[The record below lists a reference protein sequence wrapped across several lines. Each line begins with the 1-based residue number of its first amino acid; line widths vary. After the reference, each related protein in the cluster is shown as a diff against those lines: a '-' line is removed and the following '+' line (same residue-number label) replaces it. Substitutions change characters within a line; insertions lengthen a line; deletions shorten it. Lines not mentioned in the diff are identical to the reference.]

1 MQAWKVAASLTL
13 CALGACQRSLDLDQY
28 TFAAEGAGGSDGL
41 GAAGAASG
49 TDGAGASGGAQ
60 SGGAAGTAP
69 GGSAGTPGS
78 GPKDEPPA
86 PGAVFDHYSF
96 ARGAALHDV
105 PAADGLLANDVGQD
119 LVVVAGAFPTERGGS
134 ASLAADGAFTYSP
147 PVSTFWGDDH
157 FEYQLDSEL
166 EPRSARV
173 RVSIQPG
180 AISLAE
186 LEAGGG
192 NGFVIT
198 GAAGQDFAGASVSG
212 AGDFDDDGLS
222 DVVVGAY
229 GVDLAMGSSVGAA
242 YLVFG
247 RSSAAPLSLGALGAD
262 SGFVASGAAAG
273 DLTGD
278 AVSSAGDVNG
288 DGLPDVLI
296 GAYRSTGAAG
306 ANVGSAYVLFGTRA
320 AEPVALGALGSA
332 GFAISGISSGD
343 FAASSVAD
351 AGDVNGDGLDDL
363 LIGAPSRTFAGL
375 AGAGVAY
382 VIFGKRDTVS
392 VSLAAIEAGGGGFAI
407 SGSEAMDSA
416 GFSLAGAGDVNGDG
430 LADLA
435 LGAPGASAA
444 ESAAY
449 VIFGKADGAAISLSA
464 IDAGAGG
471 FVIRTPPSGIDLG
484 RAVGG
489 AGDVNGDGLDDVVV
503 RGAAAYVVFGKP
515 DTAPVSIP
523 DIESG
528 QGGFAITDEV
538 TTNSVAGA
546 EDVNGDGLD
555 DIVLGLPS
563 ATPGGAGRSF
573 GKTCVVYGRRETA
586 AVALS
591 SLEPAAGFCI
601 FGAAS
606 EDFSGQDVAAA
617 GDVNADGL
625 ADIVTGAYQALAQ
638 DLGRTGS
645 AYVLFGW
652 DASDALGPRHR
663 ALIGSRADDS
673 LELADGSVISVAGAG
688 GTDTLRV
695 ARDIATLDLSS
706 LVPRLTSIEI
716 IDLTNGGSSSLILD
730 DRSVR
735 RLPRT
740 RAGLPA
746 GLVKTLTVLGEA
758 GDVLSFDAS
767 DYEVVASVS
776 GRTVYRKVGAL
787 YGLEVADGVEIV
799 AP

>member
-1 MQAWKVAASLTL
+1 
-13 CALGACQRSLDLDQY
+13 
-28 TFAAEGAGGSDGL
+28 
-41 GAAGAASG
+41 
-49 TDGAGASGGAQ
+49 
-60 SGGAAGTAP
+60 
-69 GGSAGTPGS
+69 
-78 GPKDEPPA
+78 
-86 PGAVFDHYSF
+86 
-96 ARGAALHDV
+96 
-105 PAADGLLANDVGQD
+105 
-119 LVVVAGAFPTERGGS
+119 
-134 ASLAADGAFTYSP
+134 
-147 PVSTFWGDDH
+147 
-157 FEYQLDSEL
+157 
-166 EPRSARV
+166 
-173 RVSIQPG
+173 VSIQPG
-180 AISLAE
+180 PLSLAE

-192 NGFVIT
+192 NGFVIG
-198 GAAGQDFAGASVSG
+198 GAAAQDFAGASVSG
-212 AGDFDDDGLS
+212 AGDFNDDGLS

-229 GVDLAMGSSVGAA
+229 GVDPSLNSSAGAA

-247 RSSAAPLSLGALGAD
+247 RSSVAPVSLTALGVG
-262 SGFVASGAAAG
+262 SGFAATGAAAG
-273 DLTGD
+273 DFTGD
-278 AVSSAGDVNG
+278 AVSRAGDVNG
-288 DGLPDVLI
+288 DGVPDVLI

-306 ANVGSAYVLFGTRA
+306 ANVGSAYVLFGTPA
-320 AEPVALGALGSA
+320 AEQVSLGSLGSA

-343 FAASSVAD
+343 FAASSVSD

-416 GFSLAGAGDVNGDG
+416 GFSLVGAGDVNGDG
-430 LADLA
+430 FADLA

-464 IDAGAGG
+464 VDAGSGG
-471 FVIRTPPSGIDLG
+471 FVIETPPSGIDLG

-528 QGGFAITDEV
+528 QGGFAITDEL

-555 DIVLGLPS
+555 DIVLGIPS

-606 EDFSGQDVAAA
+606 EDFSGQDVAGA
-617 GDVNADGL
+617 GDVNGDGL
-625 ADIVTGAYQALAQ
+625 ADLVTGAYQALAQ
-638 DLGRTGS
+638 DVGRTGS

-652 DASDALGPRHR
+652 DASNALRARHR
-663 ALIGSRADDS
+663 ALIGTRADDS
-673 LELADGSVISVAGAG
+673 FELIDSSIISVAGG
-688 GTDTLRV
+688 GGIDTLRV
-695 ARDIATLDLSS
+695 AGDGASLDLSS
-706 LVPRLTSIEI
+706 LVPRLTSIEV
-716 IDLTNGGSSSLILD
+716 IDLTNGAATSLTLD

-735 RLPRT
+735 RLPRA

-746 GLVKTLTVLGEA
+746 GLVKTLIVLGDP
-758 GDVLSFDAS
+758 GDELRFDAS
-767 DYEVVASVS
+767 GYEVAGSAG
-776 GRTVYRKVGAL
+776 GRSVYRKTGAF
-787 YGLEVADGVEIV
+787 YGIEVAAGVEIV
-799 AP
+799 AR